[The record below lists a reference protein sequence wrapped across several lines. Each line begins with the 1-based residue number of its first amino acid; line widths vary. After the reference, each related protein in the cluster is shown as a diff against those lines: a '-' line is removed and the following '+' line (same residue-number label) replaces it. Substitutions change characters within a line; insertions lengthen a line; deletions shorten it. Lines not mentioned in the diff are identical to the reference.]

1 MRYDPSRPPIRF
13 DAEKVNAFCP
23 KLDPHVE
30 PIVASDSG
38 SSATATI
45 WGPFMAETFIWIPK
59 AFLSKL
65 CLY

>member
-1 MRYDPSRPPIRF
+1 
-13 DAEKVNAFCP
+13 
-23 KLDPHVE
+23 
-30 PIVASDSG
+30 VASDSG